1 MNYAKIKDGA
11 IDVYPYSFAQLRK
24 DNASTSFPKDS
35 LERDDIRSSF
45 NVVVVE
51 ETERPSKLGWITTEE
66 VPTFSGDVWS
76 QNWSCTPKAVSDVN
90 SSEIEWAEVPLQE
103 GYVAEPKE
111 PELDGDV
118 WKQAWNM
125 RERTWL
131 ENRYEAYGD
140 ARDQIEFITENG
152 LEAWQSKV
160 AEIKA
165 KYPKS

>member
-45 NVVVVE
+45 NVVEVKDVV
-51 ETERPSKLGWITTEE
+51 RPSKIGWITTEE
-66 VPTFSGDVWS
+66 APTFSGDVWS
-76 QNWSCTPKAVSDVN
+76 QNWSCTPKAASDVRD
-90 SSEIEWAEVPLQE
+90 SEMEAVDMPLQD
-103 GYVAEPKE
+103 GYEAEHGE
-111 PELDGDV
+111 PVLDGDV
-118 WKQAWNM
+118 WKQTWDM
-125 RERTWL
+125 RVRTWL

-152 LEAWQSKV
+152 LEAWQSNV

-165 KYPKS
+165 KYPKV